1 MKILYGIQGTGNGHV
16 ARAREI
22 IPILKKHGQVDVLL
36 SGNQSQIDLGFD
48 VNYHSEGL
56 TFKSSKKGGIAY
68 LKSVFTASPIDLI
81 RDIRQLPVKKY
92 DLVISDFEPVSSWSA
107 LIQGVPCIEMSH
119 QAAVS
124 HALAP
129 RPTAIDRMGSYV
141 LSHYSPAKK
150 KYGFHFEAFAQ
161 DIFTPVIRKE
171 VRELT
176 PENKGYYTVYLPF
189 YLDDYLVRFLQQFEA
204 NWHVFSKSAKGIV
217 QSKNVKI
224 QAIENNA
231 FLSSLEGCEGVLC
244 GAGFE
249 LPSEAL
255 FLGKKLMVVPM
266 HGQYE
271 QQCNAAALQAI
282 GIDVLDTLDLI
293 HHRTINYWINR
304 PMHKDIINYPDQT
317 EFIVQRVIGEFE
329 NHQVPKEITAP
340 TRMELLR
347 YFI

>member
-22 IPILKKHGQVDVLL
+22 VPLLKKHAHVDVLL

-48 VNYHSEGL
+48 VSYQSEGL

-68 LKSVFTASPIDLI
+68 AKSIFTASPIDLI

-92 DLVISDFEPVSSWSA
+92 DLVISDFEPVTSWSA
-107 LIQGVPCIEMSH
+107 LIHGVPCIEMSH
-119 QAAVS
+119 QAAVC
-124 HALAP
+124 HELAP
-129 RPTAIDRMGSYV
+129 KPAVIDRVGSYV
-141 LSHYSPAKK
+141 LTHYSPAKK

-171 VRELT
+171 VRQLT
-176 PENKGYYTVYLPF
+176 PTDKEYFTVYLPF
-189 YLDDYLVRFLQQFEA
+189 YADAYLIRFLQQFDA
-204 NWHVFSKSAKGIV
+204 NWQVFSKTASITS
-217 QSKNVKI
+217 QHKNVKI
-224 QAIENNA
+224 QPIENGA
-231 FLSSLEGCEGVLC
+231 FLTSIQSCQGVLC

-255 FLGKKLMVVPM
+255 FLGKKLMVIPM

-282 GIDVLDTLDLI
+282 GVDALDALDLI

-304 PMHKDIINYPDQT
+304 PLPKDLINYPDQT
-317 EFIVQRVIGEFE
+317 EYIIERAIRDFE
-329 NHQVPKEITAP
+329 EKSIFAEHSVP

>member
-1 MKILYGIQGTGNGHV
+1 MRILYGIQGTGNGHV

-22 IPILKKHGQVDVLL
+22 LPILNKHAHVDVIL

-107 LIQGVPCIEMSH
+107 LIHGVPCIEMSH

-124 HALAP
+124 HKLAP
-129 RPTAIDRMGSYV
+129 KPAAVDRVGSYV

-161 DIFTPVIRKE
+161 DIFTPVIRKD

-176 PENKGYYTVYLPF
+176 PENNGYYTVYLPF
-189 YLDDYLVRFLQQFEA
+189 YVDDYLIRFLQQFEA
-204 NWHVFSKSAKGIV
+204 NWHVFSKSAKGIE
-217 QSKNVKI
+217 QLKNVKI
-224 QAIENNA
+224 QAIENKA

-255 FLGKKLMVVPM
+255 FLGKKLMVIPM

-271 QQCNAAALQAI
+271 QQCNAAALQGI
-282 GIDVLDTLDLI
+282 GIDVLDSLDLI
-293 HHRTINYWINR
+293 HHRTINYWINK
-304 PMHKDIINYPDQT
+304 PMQKGIINYPDQT
-317 EFIVQRVIGEFE
+317 EYIVERAIGDFQKQ
-329 NHQVPKEITAP
+329 NISTEISAP

>member
-22 IPILKKHGQVDVLL
+22 LPELKKHAQVDVIL
-36 SGNQSQIDLGFD
+36 SGNQSQLDLGFK
-48 VNYHSEGL
+48 VNYKSEGL
-56 TFKSSKKGGIAY
+56 TFKSSKKGRIAY
-68 LKSVFTASPIDLI
+68 LKSIFTSSPIDLI

-107 LIQGVPCIEMSH
+107 LINGVPCIEMSH

-129 RPTAIDRMGSYV
+129 KPTTIDRIGSYV

-150 KYGFHFEAFAQ
+150 KYGFHFESFAQ
-161 DIFTPVIRKE
+161 DIFTPVIRKD
-171 VRELT
+171 VRLLN
-176 PENKGYYTVYLPF
+176 PENQGYYSVYLPF
-189 YLDDYLVRFLQQFEA
+189 YADEYLIRFLQQFDVK
-204 NWHVFSKSAKGIV
+204 WHLFSKSAKGIA
-217 QSKNVKI
+217 QHKNV
-224 QAIENNA
+224 QVQPIENAA
-231 FLSSLEGCEGVLC
+231 FLKSLEKCEGALC

-255 FLGKKLMVVPM
+255 FLGKKLMVIPM

-282 GIDVLDTLDLI
+282 GIDVLDSLDLI
-293 HHRTINYWINR
+293 HHRTINYWISKPCHEN
-304 PMHKDIINYPDQT
+304 MINYPDQT
-317 EFIVQRVIGEFE
+317 DLIIERVISEFD
-329 NHQVPKEITAP
+329 NHLIQSEISAP
-340 TRMELLR
+340 SRIELLR

>member
-22 IPILKKHGQVDVLL
+22 LPALNNHAHVDVIL
-36 SGNQSQIDLGFD
+36 SGNQSQLDLGFK
-48 VNYHSEGL
+48 VNYQSEGL

-68 LKSVFTASPIDLI
+68 LKSIFTSSPIDLI

-107 LIQGVPCIEMSH
+107 LINGVPCIDMSH

-129 RPTAIDRMGSYV
+129 KPTTNDRIGSYV
-141 LSHYSPAKK
+141 LSHYSPAMK
-150 KYGFHFEAFAQ
+150 KYGFHFESFAK
-161 DIFTPVIRKE
+161 DIFTPVIRKD
-171 VRELT
+171 VRILN
-176 PENKGYYTVYLPF
+176 PQNKGYYTVYLPF
-189 YLDDYLVRFLQQFEA
+189 YADEYLVRFLQQFDA
-204 NWHVFSKSAKGIV
+204 NWHVFSKSVKGIT
-217 QSKNVKI
+217 QLKNVQI
-224 QAIENNA
+224 QPIENGA
-231 FLSSLEGCEGVLC
+231 FLKSLESCAGVLC

-255 FLGKKLMVVPM
+255 FLGKKLMVIPM
-266 HGQYE
+266 QGQYE

-282 GIDVLDTLDLI
+282 GIDVLDSLDLI
-293 HHRTINYWINR
+293 HHRTINYWISK
-304 PMHKDIINYPDQT
+304 PMQKNMINYPDQT
-317 EFIVQRVIGEFE
+317 ELIIQHVINEFKT
-329 NHQVPKEITAP
+329 HQIPTEISAP
-340 TRMELLR
+340 SRMELLR